1 MRTIFFREINAFF
14 SSSIGFLAIGIFVV
28 ITGFLIWFFP
38 DYSIL
43 NYGFATLEILF
54 SLAPILLLIIIPAIT
69 MKLFSEEKQLGTI
82 EWIYTKPVR
91 DRDIILGKYFASL
104 FLIFIALLPTLVY
117 YFSVYQLGYPKG
129 NIDNGGVIGSYI
141 GLFLLSAI
149 FCAIGLF
156 CSSITSNQIVAF
168 IMAALISALFFW
180 GFNLMSTFVVFEG
193 KIEYVLKNIGIS
205 YHYDSISRGI
215 VDTRD
220 VVYFLSAIFVFL
232 FATHFVL
239 EKRKY

>member
-1 MRTIFFREINAFF
+1 MKSIFFREINAFF
-14 SSSIGFLAIGIFVV
+14 SSLIGFLAIGIFVV

-43 NYGFATLEILF
+43 NYGYATLEILF

-82 EWIYTKPVR
+82 EWIYTKPIK

-104 FLIFIALLPTLVY
+104 FLIFIAILPTLVY

-141 GLFLLSAI
+141 GLFLLSGV

-156 CSSITSNQIVAF
+156 CSSLTSNQIVAF
-168 IMAALISALFFW
+168 IMAALVCALFFW
-180 GFNLMSTFVVFEG
+180 GFELVSTFGVFEG
-193 KIEYVLKNIGIS
+193 MIEYVLKNIGIA
-205 YHYDSISRGI
+205 YHYDSISRG
-215 VDTRD
+215 VLDTRD
-220 VVYFLSAIFVFL
+220 LVYFVSAIFVFL